1 MNCNVSYVWGGGVG
15 RDFWIFTEF
24 SAVYV
29 YEPHAGSMIWGSI
42 LNKNHVYAVVRS
54 LVSGQKA
61 V

>member
-1 MNCNVSYVWGGGVG
+1 MGGGVG
-15 RDFWIFTEF
+15 RDFWIFTDF

-29 YEPHAGSMIWGSI
+29 YEPHAGSMIWSSV